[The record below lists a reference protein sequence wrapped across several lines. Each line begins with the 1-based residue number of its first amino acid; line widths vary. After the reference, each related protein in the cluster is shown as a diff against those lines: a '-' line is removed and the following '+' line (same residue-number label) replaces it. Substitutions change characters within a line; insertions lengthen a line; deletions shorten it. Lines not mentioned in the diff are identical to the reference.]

1 MAKPKCPQCGSTN
14 VVPSLAKN
22 SHDNCVACGYS
33 DFVAKFY
40 EDKPVFLSQRFDQLR
55 ATDLTVDDPSP
66 AAALE
71 HVTRRS
77 REFKSTSRPI
87 QGNPRKPYWWEKD

>member
-40 EDKPVFLSQRFDQLR
+40 ERSPAFRSVKASDPIANEFDLFDPAGVLDQEALRKTQIKPVAQ
-55 ATDLTVDDPSP
+55 
-66 AAALE
+66 
-71 HVTRRS
+71 
-77 REFKSTSRPI
+77 PI